1 MAAAHRG
8 LEQGADHVLDLSTGE
23 QRLLRYTLM
32 TFSAVTLACLIVFVV
47 WVLGQVIATFNA
59 LLLPL
64 AIAGV
69 VALVLSPVVDFLQ
82 HRLNISRLAAVS
94 ILFGLVFLG
103 LIAVLIF
110 VVPTALA
117 QVSQFVN
124 TVPEMAK
131 QGYESLYNTF
141 PGAVRAAQG
150 ALEAADFRALLPE
163 PDTAAERTF
172 SYIGTLV
179 GMGFVPL
186 YVFFALI
193 AGHRLRGHAEELL
206 FLLNKDTQDEVFYLG
221 GLFVSYMTAF
231 FRGQLIIAMLMGVML
246 ATGFTL
252 VGLQA
257 AILFGLALG
266 LLNIVPYLGVIVGL
280 LTVLPVAYIQPDG
293 GIQLVGMV
301 LLVFVFVQLVESL
314 LLTPKIMA
322 DQSGLHPA
330 LVVISIL
337 FWGIAL
343 GGVIGMILAVPLT
356 AFLVTVWKHV
366 KSRFQRTL
374 PASGSRVQMPSDQG
388 KH

>member
-1 MAAAHRG
+1 M
-8 LEQGADHVLDLSTGE
+8 LNLTKGE
-23 QRLLRYTLM
+23 ERLLRYTLM
-32 TFSAVTLACLIVFVV
+32 VFSAVALACLIVFVV
-47 WVLGQVIATFNA
+47 WVLGRVIATFNA

-64 AIAGV
+64 AVAGV
-69 VALVLSPVVDFLQ
+69 IALVLAPVVEFLQ
-82 HRLNISRLAAVS
+82 RHLRLSRLAAVS
-94 ILFGLVFLG
+94 SLFATLFLAV
-103 LIAVLIF
+103 IAVLLL

-117 QVSQFVN
+117 QVAQFLN
-124 TVPEMAK
+124 AVPDMAQ
-131 QGYESLYNTF
+131 QGYQSLGNKF
-141 PGAVRAAQG
+141 PAALRAAED
-150 ALEAADFRALLPE
+150 ALGEMELQALLPE
-163 PDTAAERTF
+163 AETAAERTF
-172 SYIGTLV
+172 SYIGIAV
-179 GMGFVPL
+179 GLGFVPL

-193 AGHRLRGHAEELL
+193 AGNRLRDHVEELL
-206 FLLNKDTQDEVFYLG
+206 FLLDKESQDEVLYLG
-221 GLFVSYMTAF
+221 GLFVNYMTAF

-293 GIQLVGMV
+293 GIQLVGLV
-301 LLVFVFVQLVESL
+301 LLVFVVVQFIESF

-356 AFLVTVWKHV
+356 AFLVTLWKHV
-366 KSRFQRTL
+366 KTRFQRTL
-374 PASGSRVQMPSDQG
+374 PASESRVEVPPD
-388 KH
+388 